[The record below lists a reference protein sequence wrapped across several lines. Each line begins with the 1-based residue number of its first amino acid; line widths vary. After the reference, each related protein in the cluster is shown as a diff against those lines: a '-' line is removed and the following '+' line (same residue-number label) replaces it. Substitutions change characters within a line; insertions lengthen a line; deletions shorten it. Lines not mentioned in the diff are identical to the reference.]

1 MFGWIYVY
9 KNCIIILNVEINFK
23 KLQFLTLSYKL
34 IFETKSIIF
43 KNSKKINFNLF
54 RNENKLI
61 SNPKS
66 LESWYEVFFIGWIF
80 YDDLRKG
87 TSKLEKVGGFQ
98 CAMHH
103 STKTP
108 SWDVPFD
115 KSQLSLQRH
124 QFKHN
129 YHFLI
134 SKNVNVDALYIML
147 NWFKTTVI
155 FHCKLV
161 QSTILYS

>member
-66 LESWYEVFFIGWIF
+66 LESWYEVFFIG
-80 YDDLRKG
+80 
-87 TSKLEKVGGFQ
+87 
-98 CAMHH
+98 
-103 STKTP
+103 
-108 SWDVPFD
+108 
-115 KSQLSLQRH
+115 
-124 QFKHN
+124 
-129 YHFLI
+129 
-134 SKNVNVDALYIML
+134 
-147 NWFKTTVI
+147 
-155 FHCKLV
+155 
-161 QSTILYS
+161 